1 MQQQSDIYFDTT
13 TQIINVSFELF
24 LIGFPSGYRDQFGL

>member
-1 MQQQSDIYFDTT
+1 MPQRFDDYFDT